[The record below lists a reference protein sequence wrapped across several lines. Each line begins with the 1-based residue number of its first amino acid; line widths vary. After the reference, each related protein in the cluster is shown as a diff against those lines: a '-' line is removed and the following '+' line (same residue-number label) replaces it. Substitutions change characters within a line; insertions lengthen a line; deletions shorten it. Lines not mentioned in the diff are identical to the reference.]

1 MQFGDI
7 FSWIF
12 WLLFLFILSFFGPRI
27 MLSQYLMRIEG
38 TVYLLERRSAKGKN
52 FVLRRISKSP
62 NFELIRKISSFL
74 DFFVIEPVSL
84 DPSGIIEKLEHVINL
99 SDERIK
105 SFVREIAPNLDSEEQ
120 MNLCMGLSAAISLH
134 QLAKLL
140 RHYLELI
147 KKTKNLQLAL
157 LVQMQ
162 LPLID
167 RISKAL
173 VNGTE
178 ALVNGWPIGDS
189 IGPLVVGGLI
199 GNSKCR
205 EKNET
210 VICRKKIKGKKVI
223 LIKAK
228 GPGGR
233 VGKIGRVVEEILK
246 KEKIAK
252 IITIDAAVKL
262 EGERTGSIAEG
273 IGVAIGGIGVDR
285 AFIERIAVK
294 KKIPLE
300 SIVIKMSNEEAIQP
314 MKKEILNAEKKVV
327 KAIEEILERSK
338 GKIMIIGV
346 GNTCGIGNSKKEV
359 EDAKK
364 KIEKVIRIVKRRE
377 KIEKEKRKW
386 SLSRL
391 FGLEIFWS

>member
-1 MQFGDI
+1 MLLMQFGDI
-7 FSWIF
+7 FSWIL
-12 WLLFLFILSFFGPRI
+12 WLLLLFVLSFFGPRL
-27 MLSQYLMRIEG
+27 MLSQYLIKIEG
-38 TVYLLERRSAKGKN
+38 AVSVLKRRSIKGKN
-52 FVLRRISKSP
+52 FILKRISKSP
-62 NFELIRKISSFL
+62 DFELVRRVSSFL
-74 DFFVIEPVSL
+74 DFFVIEPVDL
-84 DPSGIIEKLEHVINL
+84 DPSGIVEKLEHVLNL

-105 SFVREIAPNLDSEEQ
+105 SFVREIAPKLDSEEQ

-134 QLAKLL
+134 QLAKIM

-157 LVQMQ
+157 LIQMQ

-178 ALVNGWPIGDS
+178 ALTNGWPIGDS
-189 IGPLVVGGLI
+189 IGPLIVGELI
-199 GNSKCR
+199 GNSKCI
-205 EKNET
+205 EKKET
-210 VICRKKIKGKKVI
+210 VICRKKIKGKDVI

-246 KEKIAK
+246 KEKISK

-273 IGVAIGGIGVDR
+273 IGVAIGGKGVDR

-300 SIVIKMSNEEAIQP
+300 SIIIKMSNEEAIQP

-327 KAIEEILERSK
+327 NAIGEILKRSK
-338 GKIMIIGV
+338 GKIMIVGV

-364 KIEKVIRIVKRRE
+364 KIEKIIKIIKRR
-377 KIEKEKRKW
+377 KRIEKEKRKW

-391 FGLEIFWS
+391 FEI

>member
-1 MQFGDI
+1 MLLMQFGDI

-12 WLLFLFILSFFGPRI
+12 WLLLLFVLSFFGPRL
-27 MLSQYLMRIEG
+27 MLSQYLIKIEG
-38 TVYLLERRSAKGKN
+38 AVNVLERRSIKGKN
-52 FVLRRISKSP
+52 FVLKRISKSP
-62 NFELIRKISSFL
+62 DFELIRRVSSFL

-84 DPSGIIEKLEHVINL
+84 DPSGIVEKLEHVLNL

-105 SFVREIAPNLDSEEQ
+105 SFVREIAPKLDSEEQ

-134 QLAKLL
+134 QLAKIMK
-140 RHYLELI
+140 HYLELI

-157 LVQMQ
+157 LIQMQ

-173 VNGTE
+173 VSGTE
-178 ALVNGWPIGDS
+178 ALTNGWPIGDS
-189 IGPLVVGGLI
+189 IGPLIVGGLI
-199 GNSKCR
+199 GNSKCI

-210 VICRKKIKGKKVI
+210 VICRKKIKGKDVI

-246 KEKIAK
+246 KERVSK

-285 AFIERIAVK
+285 AFIERVAVK

-314 MKKEILNAEKKVV
+314 MKKEILSAEKKVV
-327 KAIEEILERSK
+327 NAIEEILKRSK
-338 GKIMIIGV
+338 GKIMIVGV

-364 KIEKVIRIVKRRE
+364 KIEKIIKIVKRR
-377 KIEKEKRKW
+377 KRIEKEKRKW

-391 FGLEIFWS
+391 FEI

>member
-1 MQFGDI
+1 MLLMQFGDI
-7 FSWIF
+7 FSWIL
-12 WLLFLFILSFFGPRI
+12 WLLLLFVLSFFGPRL
-27 MLSQYLMRIEG
+27 MLSQYLIKIEG
-38 TVYLLERRSAKGKN
+38 AVSVLKRRSIKGKN
-52 FVLRRISKSP
+52 FILKRISKSP
-62 NFELIRKISSFL
+62 DFELVRRVSSFL
-74 DFFVIEPVSL
+74 DFFVIEPVDL
-84 DPSGIIEKLEHVINL
+84 DPSGIVEKLEHVLNL

-105 SFVREIAPNLDSEEQ
+105 SFVREIAPKLDSEEQ
-120 MNLCMGLSAAISLH
+120 MNLCMGLSTAISLH
-134 QLAKLL
+134 QLAKIMK
-140 RHYLELI
+140 HYLELI

-157 LVQMQ
+157 LIQMQ
-162 LPLID
+162 LPSID

-178 ALVNGWPIGDS
+178 ALTNGWPIGDS
-189 IGPLVVGGLI
+189 IGPLIVGELI
-199 GNSKCR
+199 GNSKCI
-205 EKNET
+205 EKKET
-210 VICRKKIKGKKVI
+210 VICRKKIKGKDVI

-246 KEKIAK
+246 KEKISK

-273 IGVAIGGIGVDR
+273 IGVAIGGKGVDR

-300 SIVIKMSNEEAIQP
+300 SIIIKMSNEEAIQP

-327 KAIEEILERSK
+327 NAIGEILKRSK
-338 GKIMIIGV
+338 GKIMIVGV

-364 KIEKVIRIVKRRE
+364 KIEKIIKIIKRR
-377 KIEKEKRKW
+377 KRIEKEKRKW

-391 FGLEIFWS
+391 FEI